1 MGEIMLIEAIDL
13 VKKFDKKAAVDGISL
28 SVGAG
33 ESVALLGPNGAGK
46 TTTVNMLTGL
56 SKPTTGKILYNGK
69 VFSSEDNDIKKS
81 IGVVPQHNNVDRDL
95 TVAENLTVH
104 CKLFGIK
111 NISAAVDEA
120 ITFSGLE
127 EHKDKEA
134 EKLSGGMKRRLVIA
148 RALMHKPQVLFLDE
162 PTTGLDASVRRTLWS
177 FIRSINKTHGCTVI
191 MTTHYIEE
199 AEMLSNRVII
209 MDRGKIAAE
218 GKTQELKD
226 SIGKYALDIYKE
238 NEIDTLHFQTR
249 QEALGALENITSEA
263 RIREVTLEDVYL
275 KISGRRIDA

>member
-1 MGEIMLIEAIDL
+1 MLIEAVEL

-28 SVGAG
+28 SVDSG

-56 SKPTTGKILYNGK
+56 SRPTSGKILYNGK
-69 VFSSEDNDIKKS
+69 LFSADDNNIKRE

-95 TVAENLTVH
+95 TVEENLIVH

-111 NISAAVDEA
+111 DIQKAVKSALD
-120 ITFSGLE
+120 FSGLGD
-127 EHKDKEA
+127 HRDKTA

-148 RALMHKPQVLFLDE
+148 RALLHDPKVLFLDE

-199 AEMLSNRVII
+199 AEMLSDRVII
-209 MDRGKIAAE
+209 MDSGKIAAE
-218 GKTQELKD
+218 GKTKELKD
-226 SIGKYALDIYKE
+226 TIGKYALDVYKE
-238 NEIDTLHFQTR
+238 NEIETMYFETR
-249 QEALGALENITSEA
+249 HEAISALEKITEEA
-263 RIREVTLEDVYL
+263 KVREVTLEDVYL
-275 KISGRRIDA
+275 KITGRRIDA

>member
-1 MGEIMLIEAIDL
+1 MLIEAVEL

-28 SVGAG
+28 AVAAG

-56 SKPTTGKILYNGK
+56 SKPTSGKILYNGK
-69 VFSSEDNDIKKS
+69 EFDSADNAIKRE

-95 TVAENLTVH
+95 TVEENLIVH

-111 NISAAVDEA
+111 DIQKAVLDA
-120 ITFSGLE
+120 LNFSGLTD
-127 EHKDKEA
+127 HKEKTAD
-134 EKLSGGMKRRLVIA
+134 KLSGGMKRRLVIA
-148 RALMHKPQVLFLDE
+148 RALLHNPKVLFLDE

-199 AEMLSNRVII
+199 AELLSDHVII
-209 MDRGKIAAE
+209 MDNGKIAAE
-218 GKTQELKD
+218 GKTKELKD
-226 SIGKYALDIYKE
+226 SIGKFALDIYKE
-238 NEIDTLHFQTR
+238 NEIETMHFPSR
-249 QEALGALENITSEA
+249 QDAIAALENIDSEA

-275 KISGRRIDA
+275 KITGRRIDA

>member
-1 MGEIMLIEAIDL
+1 MLIETVDL

-28 SVGAG
+28 SIAEG

-56 SKPTTGKILYNGK
+56 SQPTSGKIFYNGK
-69 VFSSEDNDIKKS
+69 EFDNKDIEIKKT

-95 TVAENLTVH
+95 TVEQNLIVH
-104 CKLFGIK
+104 AKLFGIK
-111 NISAAVDEA
+111 DIKAAVDEA
-120 ITFSGLE
+120 VTFSGLE
-127 EHKDKEA
+127 AHRTKEA

-148 RALMHKPQVLFLDE
+148 RALMHKPKVLFLDE

-199 AEMLSNRVII
+199 AEMLSDHVVII
-209 MDRGKIAAE
+209 DNGKIAAE
-218 GKTQELKD
+218 GKTGELKE
-226 SIGKYALDIYKE
+226 SVGRFALDIYKE
-238 NEIDTLHFQTR
+238 SDIETMYFDTR
-249 QEALGALENITSEA
+249 QEALQTLENITAEA

-275 KISGRRIDA
+275 RITGRRMDA